1 MNTSTKRPPSI
12 LIAFVC
18 LFSRAIG
25 QSEPEPE
32 RYALLAGVTKYE
44 HPSLNGLKFPE
55 DDVTALADLLR
66 GQGYKVDLLLGK
78 AATKA
83 AIEAKLKAFKRRGMN
98 SGVLFVGLSGHGM
111 ETTDPTTKSEKSYF
125 CPFDTVM
132 QAVRDAKERIV
143 PGKDGKEIY
152 TADTE
157 SLVSIDDVLIALN
170 ESKAAHRVIVA
181 DCCRDDP
188 ARAKNIRVKSFGTS
202 LSTANLPQNTVMIMG
217 CKAKQRSVEHDDWGH
232 GALTKCLLEE
242 LRKPTTQT
250 MAEVAIRVEPSV
262 YALVK
267 SVSSRDEQTPNLLI
281 TGRAELLFKHAP
293 KYDAQASGSP
303 LSEPQFTNTLSMKM
317 IRLPAGEFLM
327 GSKETKEDLKEMGMS
342 LYEGFDNSD
351 EQPQHRVQISKPFY
365 MGAHEV
371 TLGQFLQYYNA
382 DKLSHKTDAEK
393 DGKGGWGYDGSKT
406 EQKPEYLPWNT
417 GWNKPVDQYMNHPVV
432 NVSWND
438 AVSFCEWLT
447 LKERRSGKIGLDQEY
462 TLPSEAQWEYAC
474 RGGSKLSRP
483 FSFGNDG
490 QQLLRYGNVKDE
502 EYAKKFTNPYGDPIT
517 GNDGYVFTSP
527 VGSFESNGFGL
538 FDMHGNVWEWCQD
551 VYDAK
556 AYQGRSGVSRDPLS
570 SLEGSN
576 RVNRGGGW
584 GRTPVDCRSANRDR
598 NSPVN
603 RRNDLGFRVSLQSVR

>member
-1 MNTSTKRPPSI
+1 MRPLSI

-32 RYALLAGVTKYE
+32 RYALLAGVKNYE

-55 DDVTALADLLR
+55 DDVTALAKLLR
-66 GQGYKVDLLLGK
+66 EQGYTVDLLLGK

-132 QAVRDAKERIV
+132 QAVRDAKGRIV
-143 PGKDGKEIY
+143 PGNDGKEIY

-188 ARAKNIRVKSFGTS
+188 ARAKDIRIKSFGTS
-202 LSTANLPQNTVMIMG
+202 LTSANLPVETVMVMG
-217 CKAKQRSVEHDDWGH
+217 CRAGQTSVEHDDWGH
-232 GALTKCLLEE
+232 GALTKCLLDE
-242 LRKPTTQT
+242 LSKPTTKN
-250 MAEVAIRVEPSV
+250 MGEVALRIVPSV
-262 YALVK
+262 NALVK
-267 SVSSRDEQTPNLLI
+267 SVSPFESDASKLQKPNILI
-281 TGRAELLFKHAP
+281 TGTAELLFKNDMKRESTP
-293 KYDAQASGSP
+293 SGS
-303 LSEPQFTNTLSMKM
+303 STTEPQFTNTLSMKM
-317 IRLPAGEFLM
+317 FRLPAGEFLM
-327 GSKETKEDLKEMGMS
+327 GSKETNEDLKQMGMS

-447 LKERRSGKIGLDQEY
+447 LKERRAGKIGLDQEY

-474 RGGSKLSRP
+474 RGGSKLSRL

-490 QQLLRYGNVKDE
+490 QQLLRYGNVKDA
-502 EYAKKFTNPYGDPIT
+502 EYAKKFTNSYGDPIT

-570 SLEGSN
+570 SLEGSD

-584 GRTPVDCRSANRDR
+584 SNAPVHCRSADR
-598 NSPVN
+598 SRFTPDI
-603 RRNDLGFRVSLQSVR
+603 RFNDLGFRVSLQSVR